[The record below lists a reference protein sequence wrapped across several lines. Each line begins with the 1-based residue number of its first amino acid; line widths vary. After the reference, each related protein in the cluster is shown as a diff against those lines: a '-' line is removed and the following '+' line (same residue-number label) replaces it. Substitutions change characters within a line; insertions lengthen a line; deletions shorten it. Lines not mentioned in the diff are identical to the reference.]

1 VQSPGRPTDNP
12 ISPNVSPPVLW
23 IKDNPAPFNLH
34 ELPNDCSHES
44 YHDFRRN
51 AMKQREQST
60 VNTDQLD
67 MQSLYGF
74 WAHFLIRNF
83 NARMYQ
89 EFKGLAFEDAER
101 GSTSGKKSLLQYYN
115 ESILSQKTI
124 ADDNIAR
131 DFVELVKSERSNAER
146 PAFNKLRAV
155 WRNGAFN
162 MKNRHKLT
170 KFIDAELNME
180 LER

>member
-1 VQSPGRPTDNP
+1 MDN
-12 ISPNVSPPVLW
+12 NMAPPVLW
-23 IKDNPAPFNLH
+23 IKDNPAPFNLS
-34 ELPNDCSHES
+34 ELPNDCSQES
-44 YHDFRRN
+44 YHEFRRN
-51 AMKQREQST
+51 ALKQRDQST
-60 VNTDQLD
+60 ASADQLD

-74 WAHFLIRNF
+74 WSHFLIRNF

-89 EFKGLAFEDAER
+89 EFKELAFEDAEQR
-101 GSTSGKKSLLQYYN
+101 DSTTGKKNLLQYYN

-131 DFVELVKSERSNAER
+131 DFVELVKSELSSTEK
-146 PAFNKLRAV
+146 PAFTKLRAV

-170 KFIDAELNME
+170 KFIYSELKTE

>member
-1 VQSPGRPTDNP
+1 MDHSAPTNM
-12 ISPNVSPPVLW
+12 SPPVLW
-23 IKDNPAPFNLH
+23 IKDNPAPFNLF
-34 ELPNDCSHES
+34 ELPDEYSRES
-44 YHDFRRN
+44 YHDFRGN
-51 AMKQREQST
+51 ALRQREQST
-60 VNTDQLD
+60 IGADQLG

-74 WAHFLIRNF
+74 WSHFLIRNF

-89 EFKGLAFEDAER
+89 EFKELAFEDAEL
-101 GSTSGKKSLLQYYN
+101 GLETGKKSLLQYYN

-131 DFVELVKSERSNAER
+131 DFVDLVRSERLASDK
-146 PAFNKLRAV
+146 PAFNKLRSV

-170 KFIDAELNME
+170 KFIDNELNAE